1 MKRRFVVKRLCCYVQ
16 QQQAA
21 TSAAAEIDSATSMVT
36 ATAKVAVEND
46 VEVIFVCATLALE

>member
-1 MKRRFVVKRLCCYVQ
+1 MVKRLCCYVQ